1 MNSVLNFFISI
12 SALLLAVSIHESAH
26 GWMAEKFGDPTA
38 RNQGRITLNPIPHID
53 LIGSIIFPI
62 LLYIA
67 GAPVFGWAKPVRV
80 NPYNLR
86 DPRRA
91 NIFISAAGPGSNII
105 AGVLGIIIFVV
116 LKRLGVVDPIPL
128 FTGANPGFL
137 TLLLFDLI
145 IINVFLAIFNLI
157 PVPPLDGSWILEGA
171 LKGEALYH
179 YQKIKPY
186 GFIILI
192 VIIYTG
198 ILQVIAR
205 PVFSIVVRIIL
216 TG

>member
-1 MNSVLNFFISI
+1 MNSVLNFIVSI
-12 SALLLAVSIHESAH
+12 SALLFAVSVHESAH

-53 LIGSIIFPI
+53 PIGSIIFPI

-67 GAPVFGWAKPVRV
+67 GAPVFGWAKPVAV

-91 NIFISAAGPGSNII
+91 NII
-105 AGVLGIIIFVV
+105 AGVLGIVIFLV
-116 LKRLGVVDPIPL
+116 LKHLGVVNLIPI
-128 FTGANPGFL
+128 FTGGNPGIL
-137 TLLLFDLI
+137 TLILFDLI
-145 IINVFLAIFNLI
+145 IINIFLAIFNLI
-157 PVPPLDGSWILEGA
+157 PVPPLDGSWILEGV

-179 YQKIKPY
+179 YQKIRPY

-198 ILQVIAR
+198 ILHVIAN
-205 PVFSIVVRIIL
+205 PVLTIVMRILL

>member
-1 MNSVLNFFISI
+1 MNSVLNFIVSI
-12 SALLLAVSIHESAH
+12 SALLFAVSVHESAH

-53 LIGSIIFPI
+53 PIGSIIFPI

-67 GAPVFGWAKPVRV
+67 GAPVFGWAKPVAV

-91 NIFISAAGPGSNII
+91 NII
-105 AGVLGIIIFVV
+105 AGVLGIVIFLV
-116 LKRLGVVDPIPL
+116 LKHLGVVNLIPI
-128 FTGANPGFL
+128 FTGGNPGIL
-137 TLLLFDLI
+137 TLILFDLI
-145 IINVFLAIFNLI
+145 IINIFLAIFNLI
-157 PVPPLDGSWILEGA
+157 PVPPLDGSWILEGV

-179 YQKIKPY
+179 YQKIRPY

-198 ILQVIAR
+198 IVM
-205 PVFSIVVRIIL
+205 RILL

>member
-1 MNSVLNFFISI
+1 MNSVLNFIISI
-12 SALLLAVSIHESAH
+12 SVLLFAVSIHESAH

-38 RNQGRITLNPIPHID
+38 RRQGRITLNPIPHID
-53 LIGSIIFPI
+53 PIGSIIFPI

-67 GAPVFGWAKPVRV
+67 GAPVFGWAKPVMV

-105 AGVLGIIIFVV
+105 ACVVGIIIFVV
-116 LKRLGVVDPIPL
+116 LKHLGVVDPISI
-128 FTGANPGFL
+128 FPGGKPGLL
-137 TLLLFDLI
+137 TLILFDLI
-145 IINVFLAIFNLI
+145 IINIFLAIFNLI
-157 PVPPLDGSWILEGA
+157 PVPPLDGSGILEGV

-179 YQKIKPY
+179 YQKLKPY

-198 ILQVIAR
+198 ILHVIAR
-205 PVFSIVVRIIL
+205 PVLTIVVRILL